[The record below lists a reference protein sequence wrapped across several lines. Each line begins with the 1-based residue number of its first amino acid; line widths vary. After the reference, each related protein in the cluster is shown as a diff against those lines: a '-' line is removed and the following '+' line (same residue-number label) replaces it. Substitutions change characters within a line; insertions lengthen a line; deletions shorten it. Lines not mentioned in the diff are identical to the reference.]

1 MTQPPD
7 ASPDPR
13 IGLAQY
19 RTALAKFR
27 AQLALDRTT
36 LAWIRTALS
45 MATFGFGVVGFFR
58 AVRQATPGVEAIHL
72 YQDAIHLGTALI
84 VIGLVATLLAGVSH
98 LASLRRLGRR
108 GEAGTR
114 PTFTGGRSDAQN
126 DRFTLVH
133 VFPVSIEPATVPR
146 DLT

>member
-1 MTQPPD
+1 VTQPPD

-72 YQDAIHLGTALI
+72 YQDAIHLGTAL
-84 VIGLVATLLAGVSH
+84 VATLLAGVSH